1 MLNEP
6 CLGPRIGSRL
16 DPSVAPA
23 YLHQTMKLRHRLI
36 PLPRCL
42 PTSLIVVVALFVVG
56 CEAPQGTVDPKSERR
71 QPDDGGSYW
80 MPVPTSVRVYPST
93 RFIRESG
100 RSILEARFELYDEMG
115 DPVKYAGTFLIELFS
130 VDENLGNTPRRLLYS
145 WDASLMS
152 LEEQREHYDPI
163 TRGYLFRLGVDNL
176 KISKQTTLLKVS
188 FSPVDRARLEA
199 EAEVRSD
206 W

>member
-1 MLNEP
+1 MLCGILLAVFAHGCDAPESVSTTES
-6 CLGPRIGSRL
+6 G
-16 DPSVAPA
+16 DPVSGA
-23 YLHQTMKLRHRLI
+23 H
-36 PLPRCL
+36 
-42 PTSLIVVVALFVVG
+42 
-56 CEAPQGTVDPKSERR
+56 
-71 QPDDGGSYW
+71 W

-115 DPVKYAGTFLIELFS
+115 DPVKYAGTFQIELFS

-145 WDASLMS
+145 WDAELLTLAS
-152 LEEQREHYDPI
+152 QREHYDPI

-176 KISKQTTLLKVS
+176 KIAKQTTLLKVT
-188 FSPVDRARLEA
+188 FSPIDRARLTEA